1 VPLRRQ
7 GIRVIIPR
15 MEEPRRNEPGPRRPS
30 RARGAL
36 IAVLGAGAIVLAVL
50 AGSAFL
56 PRWWSH
62 RIADQ
67 AQGNFT
73 AGISLGLFYGFV
85 FTLLPL
91 LVLRFAFRRRR
102 SFRTWGIWVI
112 VALVLALP
120 NLVTLGIVLGTGN
133 AAHAGERTLDVE
145 APGFRTSTLA
155 GALLAV
161 AGVLGLEYLLAG
173 RRRSARRLAS
183 LEEELAAGRRD
194 EEPAPAEPPS

>member
-133 AAHAGERTLDVE
+133 AAHAGRRPPRGRGRPRARVPPRGPAAERSPARLPRGG
-145 APGFRTSTLA
+145 ARRRPAGRGA
-155 GALLAV
+155 GARRTAFLSGSALV
-161 AGVLGLEYLLAG
+161 SVL
-173 RRRSARRLAS
+173 
-183 LEEELAAGRRD
+183 
-194 EEPAPAEPPS
+194 

>member
-1 VPLRRQ
+1 
-7 GIRVIIPR
+7 
-15 MEEPRRNEPGPRRPS
+15 MSEPRAAEPT
-30 RARGAL
+30 RARPGWVRR
-36 IAVLGAGAIVLAVL
+36 AVVSVAGAGAIVLAVL
-50 AGSAFL
+50 VGSAFI
-56 PRWWSH
+56 PRWWAQ

-102 SFRTWGIWVI
+102 ELRTLGIWTL

-120 NLVTLGIVLGTGN
+120 NLITLGIVLGTGD

-145 APGFRTSTLA
+145 APGFRSSTLA
-155 GALLAV
+155 GAVAALLGLLA
-161 AGVLGLEYLLAG
+161 LEYLLGG
-173 RRRSARRLAS
+173 RRRSRRRLAS
-183 LEEELAAGRRD
+183 LQEELESHRD
-194 EEPAPAEPPS
+194 DRPAPAEPSS

>member
-1 VPLRRQ
+1 MSDPQAGKQER
-7 GIRVIIPR
+7 
-15 MEEPRRNEPGPRRPS
+15 RRPGWM
-30 RARGAL
+30 RGAVV
-36 IAVLGAGAIVLAVL
+36 AALGAGAVVLAVL
-50 AGSAFL
+50 LGSAFV

-91 LVLRFAFRRRR
+91 LVLRFAFRKRRR
-102 SFRTWGIWVI
+102 LQTWGIWLV

-145 APGFRTSTLA
+145 APGFRTSTLL
-155 GALLAV
+155 GAVLAV
-161 AGVLGLEYLLAG
+161 AGFLGVEYLLAG
-173 RRRSARRLAS
+173 RRRSRRRLDS
-183 LEEELAAGRRD
+183 LEEELAGRAP
-194 EEPAPAEPPS
+194 EAPAHVDPPSGADSRL